1 MVVKVRVEVVEIV
14 EGGIGGDDD
23 GSGGR
28 KWRCRQWTLDRNVAI
43 SCALFRSR

>member
-23 GSGGR
+23 GSGGENGGAGSGLLIEM
-28 KWRCRQWTLDRNVAI
+28 WQ
-43 SCALFRSR
+43 

>member
-1 MVVKVRVEVVEIV
+1 MRVEVVEIV

-23 GSGGR
+23 GSGGENGGEAGH
-28 KWRCRQWTLDRNVAI
+28 LDRNVAI